1 MLKTLLR
8 KQMMEIFRQYFF
20 NAKTNKKRPT
30 GTVVAYM
37 VLFVLLMV
45 VVLGGMFALLSVAL
59 CGALVTVHMDWLYFV
74 IMSLLAVFLG
84 AFGSVFNTYS
94 GLYQAKDNDLLLS
107 MPIPVHTIMIARLLS
122 VYLMGLMY
130 SGVVIVPAVI
140 VYWITAPLTVGA
152 VLGCLWLV
160 VLLSLFVMTLSCAL
174 GWVVAKISR
183 KLKRKSFVT
192 VLVSLVFFGLYY
204 MVYFQAQTLIE
215 QLLANSAVYAK
226 AIKGSAYPLYLLG
239 RVGTGDGLATLTVS
253 AVVLALFAGMW
264 ALLAHSFLKVITASS
279 KEKKAVYRQ
288 RATKAK
294 SVSGALLHKEL
305 RRFVSSPLYMLNCGL
320 GTLLLPVAGVVLLFQ
335 RELLTTM
342 VNELLGG
349 TGGMV
354 AVMCALIC
362 ALVSM
367 NDLAAPSVSL
377 ESHTLWM
384 MQSMP
389 ITPWQVLR
397 AKLSLQWLLTV
408 IPAAFCG
415 VCAAVVVPA
424 APAQRVMIVLV
435 PVLYAV
441 MSALFGMVLGLK
453 HPNLTWT
460 NELAPIK
467 QGMPVMLALLGGWL
481 YAVLVGVGGVLLGK
495 VMPPAL
501 ALGLF
506 AVATLVLSVVLYRWL
521 KTKGSALF
529 AAL

>member
-20 NAKTNKKRPT
+20 DAKTNKKRPT

-215 QLLANSAVYAK
+215 QLLANAAVYAK

-239 RVGTGDGLATLTVS
+239 RVGTGDGLATLIVS

-320 GTLLLPVAGVVLLFQ
+320 GTLLLPVAGFQSETTTQIYRSLMSRESWILIRQLL
-335 RELLTTM
+335 R
-342 VNELLGG
+342 
-349 TGGMV
+349 
-354 AVMCALIC
+354 
-362 ALVSM
+362 
-367 NDLAAPSVSL
+367 
-377 ESHTLWM
+377 
-384 MQSMP
+384 
-389 ITPWQVLR
+389 
-397 AKLSLQWLLTV
+397 
-408 IPAAFCG
+408 
-415 VCAAVVVPA
+415 
-424 APAQRVMIVLV
+424 
-435 PVLYAV
+435 
-441 MSALFGMVLGLK
+441 
-453 HPNLTWT
+453 
-460 NELAPIK
+460 
-467 QGMPVMLALLGGWL
+467 
-481 YAVLVGVGGVLLGK
+481 
-495 VMPPAL
+495 
-501 ALGLF
+501 
-506 AVATLVLSVVLYRWL
+506 
-521 KTKGSALF
+521 
-529 AAL
+529 